1 MPLPLLWHWTAG
13 EVMSDQPDRRDF
25 LKAVIVAGASCAL
38 PGVAV
43 LTPASE
49 MSPPSAK
56 TLDELLTELG
66 QVFGRLTKWRWRCKE
81 ENATT
86 EADLIRL
93 AEEVLAEPCSGTVAE
108 GHGYW
113 LRLNGVKSVQ
123 CPYAYT
129 PTSFAKKQHDAQ
141 DRGRGTA

>member
-1 MPLPLLWHWTAG
+1 
-13 EVMSDQPDRRDF
+13 MSDQPDRRDF

-49 MSPPSAK
+49 VSPPSAK

-66 QVFGRLTKWRWRCKE
+66 QVFGRRTKWRWRCKDE
-81 ENATT
+81 SAAA

-93 AEEVLAEPCSGTVAE
+93 AVDVLAEPCTGTVAE

-113 LRLNGVKSVQ
+113 LRLNGVKPIP
-123 CPYAYT
+123 CLYPY
-129 PTSFAKKQHDAQ
+129 
-141 DRGRGTA
+141 TATGFVSQVWQKCGKNVASDVTL